1 MFLELS
7 NASCTRIQAV
17 AEFFLPPF
25 LTPTRHCGSTGW
37 RAALKRAHRFGAKI
51 IEPERLHVSLFF
63 LGELPEPAIRIADEV
78 AADVGTLPFQVLFDR
93 SVTFR
98 GKPGNQPFVLTGDD
112 GVDRLKS
119 FRRTLGL
126 AMASKGLRFLTKKD
140 FTPHVT
146 LMYAEHDVEEHPIEP
161 IGWTVNEFV
170 LIHSMHG
177 HVHLGRWRL
186 QK

>member
-1 MFLELS
+1 MYPNTSSGRVFL
-7 NASCTRIQAV
+7 AAVPDADTARRIHQLA
-17 AEFFLPPF
+17 
-25 LTPTRHCGSTGW
+25 
-37 RAALKRAHRFGAKI
+37 AALKRAHRFNAKI

-63 LGELPEPAIRIADEV
+63 LGELPEPAIRIAREV
-78 AADVGTLPFQVLFDR
+78 AADVRALPFQVLFDR

-98 GKPGNQPFVLTGDD
+98 GKRGNQPFVLTGED
-112 GVDRLKS
+112 GLDRLKS

-126 AMASKGLRFLTKKD
+126 AMASKGLRFLTNKD
-140 FTPHVT
+140 FAAHIT

-170 LIHSMHG
+170 LIHSMRG

-186 QK
+186 LN

>member
-1 MFLELS
+1 MDP
-7 NASCTRIQAV
+7 NASSGRVFLAAVPDADTARRIHRLA
-17 AEFFLPPF
+17 
-25 LTPTRHCGSTGW
+25 
-37 RAALKRAHRFGAKI
+37 AALKRAHRFDAKI

-63 LGELPEPAIRIADEV
+63 LGELPEPAVRIACEV
-78 AADVGTLPFQVLFDR
+78 AADVRALPFQVLFDR
-93 SVTFR
+93 SVSFR

-140 FTPHVT
+140 FTPHIT
-146 LMYAEHDVEEHPIEP
+146 LMYAERDIEEHPTEP
-161 IGWTVNEFV
+161 IGWTVNQFV

-177 HVHLGRWRL
+177 HVHLGRWPL